1 MRGLII
7 IDEIPLFEDENQ
19 HVLEIYQSFMW
30 TIPFLEKLKKKLK
43 AVATELLKKLGRK
56 ANKNNSP
63 SYKF

>member
-43 AVATELLKKLGRK
+43 EVAT
-56 ANKNNSP
+56 
-63 SYKF
+63 